1 MKKSSQE
8 SSREFISIG
17 LMLFALFFGAGNLIF
32 PVFLGQNAGWNTP
45 WATIGFLI
53 TGVGLPFAAVL
64 AICYSGAG
72 LKELASRVHPVYGVL
87 FSSLLYLTIGPF
99 FAIPRTATVSFEI
112 AAAPFL
118 TDAQKTI
125 GLYVFVFI
133 FFLLSW
139 WLAVT
144 PSKLVP
150 RIGKVITPMLLLFLF
165 ILIGSSILF
174 PMGPWMEPSAAYSAP
189 LKAFTN
195 ALVEG
200 YNTMDCLAGL
210 VFGVIVVESIRFF
223 GVKTNE
229 EVARSAMKSGLISTF
244 FMFIIYASLVVLGAD
259 SVSVLGHMETGAPV
273 LSGASAYYFGTSGA
287 VLLGLIVILACLTT
301 SIGLIASCAAYFHQ
315 LFPMLHRQT
324 WAALF
329 AGFSFLI
336 ALFGLSAIIKG
347 AIPVLLFLYPLAVSL
362 IILTFLDKRFDGS
375 QKVYAL
381 ATACTFVPALY
392 DGLKMLKLTTPA
404 MDQFM
409 HSLPLAEYDMAWT
422 LFFITGFVL
431 GFIWHKAADK
441 APATAESN

>member
-1 MKKSSQE
+1 
-8 SSREFISIG
+8 
-17 LMLFALFFGAGNLIF
+17 
-32 PVFLGQNAGWNTP
+32 
-45 WATIGFLI
+45 
-53 TGVGLPFAAVL
+53 
-64 AICYSGAG
+64 
-72 LKELASRVHPVYGVL
+72 
-87 FSSLLYLTIGPF
+87 
-99 FAIPRTATVSFEI
+99 
-112 AAAPFL
+112 
-118 TDAQKTI
+118 
-125 GLYVFVFI
+125 
-133 FFLLSW
+133 
-139 WLAVT
+139 
-144 PSKLVP
+144 
-150 RIGKVITPMLLLFLF
+150 
-165 ILIGSSILF
+165 
-174 PMGPWMEPSAAYSAP
+174 MEPSAAYSAP

-347 AIPVLLFLYPLAVSL
+347 VSRYC
-362 IILTFLDKRFDGS
+362 FP
-375 QKVYAL
+375 
-381 ATACTFVPALY
+381 VPAGCFP
-392 DGLKMLKLTTPA
+392 DHPDIPRQAFRRKPEGLCTSNGFHLRSG
-404 MDQFM
+404 
-409 HSLPLAEYDMAWT
+409 SL
-422 LFFITGFVL
+422 
-431 GFIWHKAADK
+431 
-441 APATAESN
+441 

>member
-72 LKELASRVHPVYGVL
+72 IKELASRVHPVYGVL

-174 PMGPWMEPSAAYSAP
+174 PMGPWMEPFAAYSAP

-315 LFPMLHRQT
+315 FLPDAASSDMGCPLCRFLFPDRPLR
-324 WAALF
+324 
-329 AGFSFLI
+329 SFCHHQ
-336 ALFGLSAIIKG
+336 GR
-347 AIPVLLFLYPLAVSL
+347 YP
-362 IILTFLDKRFDGS
+362 G
-375 QKVYAL
+375 
-381 ATACTFVPALY
+381 TAFPVPAGCFP
-392 DGLKMLKLTTPA
+392 DHPDIPRQAFRRKPEGLCTSNGFHLRSG
-404 MDQFM
+404 
-409 HSLPLAEYDMAWT
+409 SL
-422 LFFITGFVL
+422 
-431 GFIWHKAADK
+431 
-441 APATAESN
+441 

>member
-1 MKKSSQE
+1 
-8 SSREFISIG
+8 
-17 LMLFALFFGAGNLIF
+17 
-32 PVFLGQNAGWNTP
+32 
-45 WATIGFLI
+45 
-53 TGVGLPFAAVL
+53 
-64 AICYSGAG
+64 
-72 LKELASRVHPVYGVL
+72 
-87 FSSLLYLTIGPF
+87 
-99 FAIPRTATVSFEI
+99 
-112 AAAPFL
+112 
-118 TDAQKTI
+118 
-125 GLYVFVFI
+125 
-133 FFLLSW
+133 
-139 WLAVT
+139 
-144 PSKLVP
+144 
-150 RIGKVITPMLLLFLF
+150 MLLLFLF

-174 PMGPWMEPSAAYSAP
+174 PMGPWMEPFAAYSAP

-229 EVARSAMKSGLISTF
+229 EVARSAMNSGLISTF

-362 IILTFLDKRFDGS
+362 IILTFLDKRFGGS

-381 ATACTFVPALY
+381 ATAFTFVPALY

-441 APATAESN
+441 APATAESH

>member
-1 MKKSSQE
+1 M
-8 SSREFISIG
+8 
-17 LMLFALFFGAGNLIF
+17 
-32 PVFLGQNAGWNTP
+32 
-45 WATIGFLI
+45 
-53 TGVGLPFAAVL
+53 L

-244 FMFIIYASLVVLGAD
+244 FMFIIYASLVLLGAD
-259 SVSVLGHMETGAPV
+259 SV
-273 LSGASAYYFGTSGA
+273 YYFGTSGA

-362 IILTFLDKRFDGS
+362 IILTFLDKRFGGS

-381 ATACTFVPALY
+381 ATAFTFVPALNTTWHGRSSSSQASSSDSSGTRLLTRRLPQQNPIKY
-392 DGLKMLKLTTPA
+392 IHFQISKIFLKYIRYFL
-404 MDQFM
+404 
-409 HSLPLAEYDMAWT
+409 
-422 LFFITGFVL
+422 
-431 GFIWHKAADK
+431 
-441 APATAESN
+441 